1 MLVISG
7 LVLIVDIDLYFF
19 LLVLLLFGL
28 HEVCE
33 VLVFEPADVVVF
45 LKLKLLFA
53 AVVELVQMFFYVVDK
68 GFVGGV

>member
-1 MLVISG
+1 MLIICG

-28 HEVCE
+28 HKVGE

-53 AVVELVQMFFYVVDK
+53 AVVELVQMFFYVDK